1 MCEEKEIEYKNNNK
15 QAGSRNRYKLDGQLD
30 GLAKKSL
37 TLNHL
42 GVVIWF
48 VFWELGPEM
57 GLRFSHLY

>member
-15 QAGSRNRYKLDGQLD
+15 HAGSRNKYKLDG
-30 GLAKKSL
+30 LATKSL